1 MRRAAS
7 WRAAPCGARDNAC
20 AARTYTPFE
29 NFLAVPASARITHL
43 VLPHFVGVPPAVH
56 IVPPNA
62 APHLAVLD
70 NSPGLALALG
80 SNHLLTL
87 SDGLHPAA
95 LFGTFGS
102 TRKELGLI
110 LAPNVEIRT
119 RGRIRARG
127 WRYSSSLGG
136 TSDEALRT
144 PRLQATLATEAPKA
158 EEVPSRGMDTASAG
172 IGNAFHRVSF

>member
-1 MRRAAS
+1 
-7 WRAAPCGARDNAC
+7 WRAAPRGARDNAC

-95 LFGTFGS
+95 LFGAFGS

-119 RGRIRARG
+119 CGRIRARG

-136 TSDEALRT
+136 TSDERR
-144 PRLQATLATEAPKA
+144 RLVA
-158 EEVPSRGMDTASAG
+158 SRGMDMASAG
-172 IGNAFHRVSF
+172 IDIALHRVSFGGALGTRAGSGYA